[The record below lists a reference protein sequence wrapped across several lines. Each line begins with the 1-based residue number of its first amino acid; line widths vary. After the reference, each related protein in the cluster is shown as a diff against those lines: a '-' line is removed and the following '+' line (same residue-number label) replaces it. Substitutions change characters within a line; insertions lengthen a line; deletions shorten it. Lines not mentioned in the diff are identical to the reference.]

1 MTKPANPYLRDASD
15 RQLLAEF
22 RRREHIST
30 NTLLRLVLAR
40 YDVAAFV
47 GRQFHSEE
55 DDQTKKVFHMAA
67 NLDPEA
73 VDQFQDAMASWLSV
87 YPAFK
92 DDEDA
97 DPPATDGEVAEDE
110 E

>member
-1 MTKPANPYLRDASD
+1 MSKPANPYLRDASD

-30 NTLLRLVLAR
+30 NTLLRLVMAR

-67 NLDPEA
+67 DCDPEA

-92 DDEDA
+92 DDEET
-97 DPPATDGEVAEDE
+97 PPATDGGAAEDE